1 MATVI
6 ETGGSGGGTT
16 ISSIADVPA
25 LTETL
30 AIDGVFTFPN
40 SGKVG
45 SGWIKYANITIPEN
59 SKADI
64 DFQADGTHTIVRT
77 AGFGIVVDTAGKV
90 NVYKDGTDIKIQ
102 NKTGAIVVITYW
114 VEAK

>member
-6 ETGGSGGGTT
+6 ETGGGGSGTPST
-16 ISSIADVPA
+16 SLIAS
-25 LTETL
+25 TKTL
-30 AIDGVFTFPN
+30 AVDEVFVYPN

-45 SGWIKYANITIPEN
+45 TGWIKYANITIPEN

-90 NVYKDGTDIKIQ
+90 NIYKDGTDIKIQ